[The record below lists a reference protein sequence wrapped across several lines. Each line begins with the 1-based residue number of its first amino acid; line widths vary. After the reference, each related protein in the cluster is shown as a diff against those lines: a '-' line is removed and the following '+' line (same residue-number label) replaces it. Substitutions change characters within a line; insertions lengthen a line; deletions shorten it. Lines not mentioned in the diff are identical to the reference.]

1 MRQTQ
6 IGMNPESPF
15 PITNTDSWI
24 TTSYFAKNPF
34 LEVSRA
40 MPNDL
45 MRGLMASIYF
55 PHVTDVETEVWRVKK

>member
-6 IGMNPESPF
+6 VGMNPESLF

-24 TTSYFAKNPF
+24 TTSYFAKNPL
-34 LEVSRA
+34 LEVRRA

-45 MRGLMASIYF
+45 VQGLTASIYF
-55 PHVTDVETEVWRVKK
+55 PHVTDVATEVW